1 MRNDRTV
8 TSYILVSHL
17 ALSPSPRSHVLDSAK
32 KKKTKTFRACEGLV
46 ELAMDPSELLFG
58 PPDLLAE
65 GHRLNHAGD
74 ETNYANKD
82 AAARDFEDELSGSEV
97 ESEEEAAGAVP
108 EAAASEASR
117 MGQDETSGG
126 ATGGE
131 TRWARAVAVVKG
143 EAEGPEAFFRNGD
156 VEVVPRWSRVFARGE
171 EETEVAGEDAYL
183 EADLQRAREM
193 EERRHGVA
201 HGETVLAIAEEPRVR
216 PGQLEAEVRAA

>member
-1 MRNDRTV
+1 
-8 TSYILVSHL
+8 
-17 ALSPSPRSHVLDSAK
+17 
-32 KKKTKTFRACEGLV
+32 
-46 ELAMDPSELLFG
+46 MDPSELLFG

-97 ESEEEAAGAVP
+97 ESEEEVAGAVP
-108 EAAASEASR
+108 EAAANEASR
-117 MGQDETSGG
+117 TGQDEQSG
-126 ATGGE
+126 ATGAE

-143 EAEGPEAFFRNGD
+143 EAEGPEAFARNGEA
-156 VEVVPRWSRVFARGE
+156 EVVPRWSRVFARAE

-216 PGQLEAEVRAA
+216 PGQLEAEVSVCRVMMTHNLTLSFTGSSRRRGARPSGVCGRGRGGARRGRSGKRESRRRC